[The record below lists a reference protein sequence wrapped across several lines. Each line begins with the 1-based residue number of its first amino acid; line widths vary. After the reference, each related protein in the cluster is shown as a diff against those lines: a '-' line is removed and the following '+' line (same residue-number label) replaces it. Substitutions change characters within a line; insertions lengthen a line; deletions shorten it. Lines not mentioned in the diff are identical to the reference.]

1 MELRLRGGFPRQN
14 ALRYVRDKYGVNM
27 LACICAIDRA
37 AFPDAQR
44 YWNPDVGVTGV
55 TELVANA
62 LIMEGEGP
70 RTHNLRGF
78 EMQRGNQLHS
88 QCFEKK
94 Q

>member
-1 MELRLRGGFPRQN
+1 
-14 ALRYVRDKYGVNM
+14 M

-37 AFPDAQR
+37 SFPDVNR
-44 YWNPDVGVTGV
+44 YWNPDVGCCGI

-78 EMQRGNQLHS
+78 EI
-88 QCFEKK
+88 ETWEPEP
-94 Q
+94 